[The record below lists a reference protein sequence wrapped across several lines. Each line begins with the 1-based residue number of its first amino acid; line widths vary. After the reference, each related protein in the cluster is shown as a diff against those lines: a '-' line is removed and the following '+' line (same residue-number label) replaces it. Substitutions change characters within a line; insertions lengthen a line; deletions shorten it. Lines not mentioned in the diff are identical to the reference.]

1 MTATTAP
8 AAAAASSSWA
18 NANWVKTLK
27 RLFARKIVLVSAIV
41 LLLIA
46 LLAIFF
52 PMLTDADPNDMNISL
67 RLHAPSW
74 AHWAGNDELG
84 RDVMLRIIYG
94 ARYSLMIGFFTAV
107 GAVVLGTVIGM
118 LAGYFRRLD
127 APLMRLVDAMMAF
140 PDILLGI
147 ALVSI
152 LGASLWN
159 VILALTIVYT
169 PRVARVV
176 RASTLVLRELLFV
189 DAAKALGVSTPMIL
203 WRHILPNLL
212 SPVLVQVT
220 FIFAYGILA

>member
-94 ARYSLMIGFFTAV
+94 ARYSLMIGFSPPWAPWCWAPSSACWPVTS
-107 GAVVLGTVIGM
+107 
-118 LAGYFRRLD
+118 AG
-127 APLMRLVDAMMAF
+127 
-140 PDILLGI
+140 
-147 ALVSI
+147 
-152 LGASLWN
+152 
-159 VILALTIVYT
+159 
-169 PRVARVV
+169 
-176 RASTLVLRELLFV
+176 STHR
-189 DAAKALGVSTPMIL
+189 
-203 WRHILPNLL
+203 
-212 SPVLVQVT
+212 
-220 FIFAYGILA
+220 